1 MREYLSR
8 SFPVTSVLSLWTV
21 IVSSGSAAARFPFA
35 FFSFPATLRTLLFS
49 SNVIFFWKLCQ
60 SLSRPATMFN
70 HRVWHHKRYQMRRG
84 LWTTRWKKHFGLWQ
98 FSACKDEKKTTWV
111 LNIFESSRSI
121 KLYIFLRKKENNK
134 KNVQTNK
141 QMKIQTKIKMKC
153 FYCENEYFC
162 NILFLKIIC
171 STFKTQTHSSVL
183 KINCV

>member
-8 SFPVTSVLSLWTV
+8 SFPVTSALSLWTV

-35 FFSFPATLRTLLFS
+35 FFSFPATLFS
-49 SNVIFFWKLCQ
+49 SSFSFESYASLYRTQPPCLTTEFGATSASDIRCGEDCGLLGVKSILGYGSSRLARMKKKSVGLKYFWKFQ
-60 SLSRPATMFN
+60 I
-70 HRVWHHKRYQMRRG
+70 HK
-84 LWTTRWKKHFGLWQ
+84 K
-98 FSACKDEKKTTWV
+98 
-111 LNIFESSRSI
+111 I
-121 KLYIFLRKKENNK
+121 YIFLRKKENNK

-141 QMKIQTKIKMKC
+141 QNKQMKIQTKIKMKC
-153 FYCENEYFC
+153 FEYFC